1 MNNKQEHKQ
10 KTHNKITD
18 LILAISLIILNINV
32 LHTPMKKQRLSATE
46 KD

>member
-10 KTHNKITD
+10 KTNSKITD

-32 LHTPMKKQRLSATE
+32 LHTPMKQQRLSTTG